1 MSIKKKS
8 YRLAC
13 HNKYLPI
20 MMFFRSVIEEKLDA
34 KKMSLFIVP
43 IYVDTLI
50 NIIVK

>member
-20 MMFFRSVIEEKLDA
+20 MMFFRSVIEEKIDG
-34 KKMSLFIVP
+34 KKNVIVFC
-43 IYVDTLI
+43 T
-50 NIIVK
+50 NIC